1 MRDGVADVAP
11 MLIGVVPFGLVAG
24 AAPIAAGMD
33 VAQAMGMSALMFAGA
48 SQLAVAEVLGSGGS
62 AAVAVVTALIINL
75 RMVLYSASLAPALA
89 GETLQGTPLDTASMK
104 GKVVVLNFWADWC
117 GPCRAEAPFLNG
129 VATQTAASGVQF
141 VGVNVKNDRSAA
153 LAFERV
159 SGTPYPSLYDQPGAL
174 LLRFRRIVPQTP
186 PSTMLIDRQG
196 RLAGIFN
203 GGVTESELAGP
214 VQALA
219 AEPA

>member
-1 MRDGVADVAP
+1 MSLPPASRTDVTLSRRTALPALLLAAPLLLSGCAGTSGADASGATEYQFGRLSSGANGLFPVADRRP
-11 MLIGVVPFGLVAG
+11 
-24 AAPIAAGMD
+24 
-33 VAQAMGMSALMFAGA
+33 
-48 SQLAVAEVLGSGGS
+48 
-62 AAVAVVTALIINL
+62 
-75 RMVLYSASLAPALA
+75 APALA
-89 GETLQGTPLDTASMK
+89 GQTLQGQPLDTATMK

-117 GPCRAEAPFLNG
+117 APCRAEAPFLDA
-129 VATQTAASGVQF
+129 VATRSASAGVQF
-141 VGVNVKNDRSAA
+141 VGVNVKNDRSSA
-153 LAFERV
+153 LSFERV

-174 LLRFRRIVPQTP
+174 LLRFRKIVPQTP

-203 GGVTESELAGP
+203 GGVTESELGSS

>member
-1 MRDGVADVAP
+1 MTLSRRAVSRRTALVLLLAAPLVLSGCAGTSGAGATGATEYQFGRLTTGANGLFPVADRRA
-11 MLIGVVPFGLVAG
+11 
-24 AAPIAAGMD
+24 
-33 VAQAMGMSALMFAGA
+33 
-48 SQLAVAEVLGSGGS
+48 
-62 AAVAVVTALIINL
+62 
-75 RMVLYSASLAPALA
+75 APALA
-89 GETLQGTPLDTASMK
+89 GETLQGQPLDTATMK

-117 GPCRAEAPFLNG
+117 GPCRAEAPFLDA

-159 SGTPYPSLYDQPGAL
+159 SKTPYPSLYDQPGAL
-174 LLRFRRIVPQTP
+174 LLRFRKIVPQTP
-186 PSTMLIDRQG
+186 PSTMLIDKQG

>member
-1 MRDGVADVAP
+1 VTLPRPATARRPALLALLLAAPLVLSGCAGTSGASASGATDYQFGRLAAGANGLFPVADRRP
-11 MLIGVVPFGLVAG
+11 
-24 AAPIAAGMD
+24 
-33 VAQAMGMSALMFAGA
+33 
-48 SQLAVAEVLGSGGS
+48 
-62 AAVAVVTALIINL
+62 
-75 RMVLYSASLAPALA
+75 APALA

-117 GPCRAEAPFLNG
+117 GPCRAEAPFLDA
-129 VATQTAASGVQF
+129 VATRTAASGVQF

-153 LAFERV
+153 LSFERV
-159 SGTPYPSLYDQPGAL
+159 SATPYPSLYDQPGAL
-174 LLRFRRIVPQTP
+174 LLRFRKIVPQTP